1 MDRLNITVCPDKP
14 ITGWSPL
21 SKYPV
26 HAVDRRC
33 KNIGL
38 PKPECR
44 LYRETGIR
52 RLGWFLAG
60 AFRLYR
66 WKTENCPLRRRRA
79 WWRCWKSGFPIQ
91 HIEVFCGTEEDSIN
105 WFRRLSAGVCSMVQL
120 HVSAEEGLVCRD
132 VFRRPLAAE
141 DHSSGYKRLTTATA
155 FSDDLRV
162 FVIRYKN
169 VPILGMRS
177 SEMEGKGVLQY

>member
-14 ITGWSPL
+14 ITGWNPL

-26 HAVDRRC
+26 HTVDRRC

-79 WWRCWKSGFPIQ
+79 WWRCWKSGFPIR

>member
-1 MDRLNITVCPDKP
+1 
-14 ITGWSPL
+14 
-21 SKYPV
+21 
-26 HAVDRRC
+26 
-33 KNIGL
+33 
-38 PKPECR
+38 
-44 LYRETGIR
+44 
-52 RLGWFLAG
+52 
-60 AFRLYR
+60 
-66 WKTENCPLRRRRA
+66 
-79 WWRCWKSGFPIQ
+79 
-91 HIEVFCGTEEDSIN
+91 
-105 WFRRLSAGVCSMVQL
+105 MVQL